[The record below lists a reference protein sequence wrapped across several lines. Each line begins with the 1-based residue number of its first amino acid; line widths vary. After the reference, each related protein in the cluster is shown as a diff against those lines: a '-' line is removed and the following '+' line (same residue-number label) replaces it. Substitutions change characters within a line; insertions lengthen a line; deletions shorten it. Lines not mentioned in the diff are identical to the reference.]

1 MRNNGLRSVL
11 VGCLAALT
19 LSSCL
24 KDETRRTTP
33 EWRQKNCQIASF
45 SLKNDSIKGLDQVVF
60 TIDQLR
66 GEIYN
71 TDSMPYGTKINRKV
85 VCQIA
90 YDDAVSPSLVEF
102 EPEAT
107 GKRVSGRDADSI
119 DFSRPV
125 RIYITSYD
133 RTEAKTYTVRLNVHQ
148 QDPDSMSWLQTM
160 PLLGRGSI
168 VEERVLS
175 DAGAYRLFARTAD
188 GLLAYRSADALT
200 WTALTPS
207 GLPAGKTFEAAYATL
222 LRHTYYIHATDGALY
237 RSADGTTWTSVAG
250 APTIV
255 RLLGAVDTVTYG
267 SQPVALAAIVRS
279 KDNTLHFASMDASG
293 AWTTGDAVPTT
304 FPTEGFGSTSYEAA
318 HRRHLLIAGGRRRD
332 GILTD
337 QAWETIDGR
346 TWVCLNENTASGLPA
361 MEGAA
366 VTMYG
371 GAIFL
376 VGGLNAAGTA
386 SRTLYLST
394 DRGATWTVAV
404 HKLQPPAEFVARGY
418 ATAVVT
424 SDGYLTLIG
433 GRASRD
439 GQMKDELWRGRINR
453 LGYGR

>member
-33 EWRQKNCQIASF
+33 EWREKNCQIASF

-175 DAGAYRLFARTAD
+175 DAGTYRLFARTAD

-200 WTALTPS
+200 WTTLTVA
-207 GLPAGKTFEAAYATL
+207 GLPAGKTLRAAEATL
-222 LRHTYYIHATDGALY
+222 FRHTYYIHSTDGTLY
-237 RSADGTTWTSVAG
+237 RSADGATWTAVAG

-267 SQPVALAAIVRS
+267 TRAVALAAIVRS
-279 KDNTLHFASMDASG
+279 GDALRFASMDASG
-293 AWTTGDAVPTT
+293 SWTTGDAVPTA
-304 FPTEGFGSTSYEAA
+304 FPTEGFGSTSFEAA
-318 HRRHLLIAGGRRRD
+318 HRSHLLIVGGRRRD
-332 GILTD
+332 GSLTNL
-337 QAWETIDGR
+337 AWETIDGR

-394 DRGATWTVAV
+394 DRGATWIAAV

-424 SDGYLTLIG
+424 SNGYLILVG